1 MGINIENILNDIK
14 FDQKLISVFD
24 TYNKYINYRFDYLIR
39 TSITQ
44 TPDELNHDVDYS
56 EYDPSQQI
64 LLACINSNNSLND
77 IAKLREELKTLT
89 AEVNSKRK
97 ELSLISINEEGLK
110 KNIKHLEDIISI
122 KENFVR
128 ETANY
133 AEIRCNAKHKV
144 QKEYCRILKKYNKIL
159 NELDKSN
166 KMTKT
171 NSSNGTNK
179 HSDYGERVNEKVL
192 RYEAKIKKMDD
203 VIKIASD
210 SKEKLLQYQAAL
222 QTSNDRLKI
231 FYDQLTNILKNKQR
245 ISLILIENGKRINQL
260 KMYLSNLG
268 VISSIEK
275 SRVHTSS
282 NLIENDNL
290 KREFLELR
298 DMRTAV
304 LSSRPKGMF
313 NPKYQKE
320 DSLSKED
327 IRKYL
332 ENDEAIDTIDFLTEL
347 KNNKVSNNETN
358 LLKYVQTNSN
368 ESKMFWKC
376 LSTLSKDEMKKLLV
390 HYFIKVVDL
399 KESGRE
405 NDELISKL
413 DENNDRQRHNIASIN
428 NDYQEFHLSIEK
440 KFTSLKKYY
449 QRKVDTLFQV
459 VQEEKNAITMFK
471 MKQEISSLKK
481 KIIELEKSQTVKAK
495 GPSIIQEPHVCLDH
509 LEASKSEAETVS
521 SAKVT
526 YHKNKL
532 KIQKN
537 KSKLT

>member
-1 MGINIENILNDIK
+1 MGINIEHILNDIK
-14 FDQKLISVFD
+14 FDQKLLSVLD

-44 TPDELNHDVDYS
+44 TPDELNHNVDYS
-56 EYDPSQQI
+56 KFDPSQQI
-64 LLACINSNNSLND
+64 FLACMNSNKNLND

-89 AEVNSKRK
+89 SEVNVKRK
-97 ELSLISINEEGLK
+97 ELSLIVLNEDGLR

-128 ETANY
+128 ETANF

-144 QKEYCRILKKYNKIL
+144 QKEYCRVLKKYNKIL
-159 NELDKSN
+159 SELSKSN
-166 KMTKT
+166 KKSKT
-171 NSSNGTNK
+171 NSSNGSSK
-179 HSDYGERVNEKVL
+179 HSDYGERVNERIL

-231 FYDQLTNILKNKQR
+231 FQGQLNNLLKNKQR
-245 ISLILIENGKRINQL
+245 VSLIIIENDKRINQL
-260 KMYLSNLG
+260 KLYLSNLG

-290 KREFLELR
+290 KKEFLQLR
-298 DMRTAV
+298 DMRNAV

-347 KNNKVSNNETN
+347 KNNEMSNNQTN
-358 LLKYVQTNSN
+358 LLKYIQMNSN
-368 ESKMFWKC
+368 ESKIFWKC
-376 LSTLSKDEMKKLLV
+376 LSTLNKDELKKLLV

-399 KESGRE
+399 KESGRQ

-413 DENNDRQRHNIASIN
+413 DESNDRQRHNILSIN
-428 NDYQEFHLSIEK
+428 NSYQEFHLSIEK
-440 KFTSLKKYY
+440 KFASLKKYY
-449 QRKVDTLFQV
+449 QAKVDTLFQV

-471 MKQEISSLKK
+471 MKQEISGLKK
-481 KIIELEKSQTVKAK
+481 KIVELEKSQTVKPK
-495 GPSIIQEPHVCLDH
+495 RPSVIPVPLNCLDH

-532 KIQKN
+532 KIQKT
-537 KSKLT
+537 KTK